1 MHVGWGVQ
9 VHVGWGVQ
17 VHVGVGR
24 NVPYLLFPQSPPFL
38 FRTPLL
44 HQLHEQAVYPLLSEV
59 TLVRRLW
66 FFFFGVRLHYLTK
79 KAEQYSY
86 SVALFTAAPSEMLLL
101 QAVRNK
107 NRKITEV

>member
-44 HQLHEQAVYPLLSEV
+44 SEV
-59 TLVRRLW
+59 TNP
-66 FFFFGVRLHYLTK
+66 GTKITPTK
-79 KAEQYSY
+79 KNNPDRKQGSAGRRGLEEPCSVQVKVSNNAVSLLTAFDYS
-86 SVALFTAAPSEMLLL
+86 
-101 QAVRNK
+101 
-107 NRKITEV
+107 

>member
-44 HQLHEQAVYPLLSEV
+44 CTRCCPKLHLYDGFG
-59 TLVRRLW
+59 
-66 FFFFGVRLHYLTK
+66 FFFLVFSST
-79 KAEQYSY
+79 
-86 SVALFTAAPSEMLLL
+86 T
-101 QAVRNK
+101 
-107 NRKITEV
+107 

>member
-24 NVPYLLFPQSPPFL
+24 NVPYLLFPQSPPFF
-38 FRTPLL
+38 FRT
-44 HQLHEQAVYPLLSEV
+44 PLLSEV
-59 TLVRRLW
+59 TNRLW